1 MSYHNKGSSTSQQT
15 TSTTGQQDTVQNTT
29 VQNTTTTQTTTQQTE
44 QQTTT
49 TTQQT
54 EQQTTTTT
62 QQTEQQDTSTLT
74 GTATMITG
82 DNKIWQVTNS
92 SNNAFLSLVQAGMI
106 VNLSSEVYNYYG
118 TDTIDSISSNVVM
131 LQNGIEGATIGAEVN
146 FEIDLSQIEETSE
159 EEFDTFISSEEAEG
173 DVSETS
179 SVEEEESEEESEEE
193 TEDEPDTNPIVDVG
207 LQATENDNFYF
218 LSNRDEQ
225 YVGLYHKH
233 QDGTLMIGEGVLGVT
248 HELNP
253 DEIIFKKFTYETLQE
268 VREIVSDLF
277 YKLWFEDYGLTS
289 EQILSMQTTIRD
301 GIKQTGRGQDEPL
314 VFYKKDRNTL
324 ENRQDLQGDAFENI
338 CQNIY
343 DNTIPYET
351 LSENF
356 GFLELPEIAYS
367 SPYDSPL
374 GPGEYWKL
382 KQYVMRY
389 TNGGTVI
396 DITIAEEAIKYYDE
410 DLLIGGEEES
420 LGGG

>member
-1 MSYHNKGSSTSQQT
+1 MPYHNQGQQT
-15 TSTTGQQDTVQNTT
+15 TSTT
-29 VQNTTTTQTTTQQTE
+29 TQQSTVG
-44 QQTTT
+44 TTT

-62 QQTEQQDTSTLT
+62 QETGQQTTTTTQQTVQQDTSTLT

-106 VNLSSEVYNYYG
+106 VNLSSEVYNYFG
-118 TDTIDSISSNVVM
+118 TDTINSISSNVVM

-159 EEFDTFISSEEAEG
+159 EEFDVFVSSEEAEG

-179 SVEEEESEEESEEE
+179 SVEEEEGEEESGEE

-218 LSNRDEQ
+218 LNNRDEQ

-277 YKLWFEDYGLTS
+277 YKLWFEDYGLTN

-301 GIKQTGRGQDEPL
+301 GIKQTGRDQDEPL

-356 GFLELPEIAYS
+356 RFLELPEINYS
-367 SPYDSPL
+367 APYEYAL
-374 GPGEYWKL
+374 LPGEYFKL

-410 DLLIGGEEES
+410 DLLIGSEES